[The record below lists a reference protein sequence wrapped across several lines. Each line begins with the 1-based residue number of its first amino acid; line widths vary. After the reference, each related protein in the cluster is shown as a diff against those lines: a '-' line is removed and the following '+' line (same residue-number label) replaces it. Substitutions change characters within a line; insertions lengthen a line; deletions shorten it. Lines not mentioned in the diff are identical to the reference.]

1 MTKRWVRTCQSCSY
15 ELQSNVEPQN
25 KHKPSYGFRKCA
37 KCGSEDYDW
46 GSWQGYDSQP
56 WRDKWKALTDRELD
70 MPENELEWLLD
81 EHGDEGLF
89 EGNEL
94 YKALIALNY

>member
-1 MTKRWVRTCQSCSY
+1 MRRYIRTCQSCSY
-15 ELQSNVEPQN
+15 ELVLSSQPKDTSS
-25 KHKPSYGFRKCA
+25 KSFRFRKCP
-37 KCGSEDYDW
+37 KCKNEDFDY

-56 WRDKWKALTDRELD
+56 WRDKWKALTGRELD

-81 EHGDEGLF
+81 EKSDEGLF

-94 YKALIALNY
+94 YRALIELNY